1 MGRMKFGIF
10 LAPFHPV
17 DENPTLSL
25 ERDFQLV
32 QHLDQLGYDEAWIGE
47 HHSAGYEIIASPEI
61 FIAVAAERTK
71 HIRFGTGV
79 SSLPYHHPLM
89 LADRI
94 MMLDHLTKGRTMFG
108 VGPGSLPSDAYMMG
122 INSEQQRDMMD
133 EAISVLVPL
142 LRGETVTHK
151 STWFE
156 LKDARLQL
164 KPWSPNGIEIAV
176 ASMVSPAGA
185 RAAGK
190 YGLSLLSIGAT
201 TQGGFNALASNWKIA
216 EEKAAEHGQKVNRDD
231 WRLVG
236 PMHVAETRER
246 ARENVKFGLGKW
258 LMYFN
263 NVGALPLAPPG
274 SSPDKA
280 VDALIESGMA
290 VIGDPDDCIRQIEKL
305 QKESGGFGGM
315 LQMAVNWADFEQTRR
330 SYELIARYVF
340 PHFQQTNTHRQQAMS
355 WAASNRGKFVGQVM
369 GAIGKEIQ
377 KHKAEQDA
385 KKKAESKAS

>member
-1 MGRMKFGIF
+1 MAQRLKFGIF

-17 DENPTLSL
+17 DENPTLAL
-25 ERDFQLV
+25 ERDMQLV
-32 QHLDQLGYDEAWIGE
+32 EHLDQLGYDEAWIGE
-47 HHSAGYEIIASPEI
+47 HHSAGYEIIASPEV
-61 FIAVAAERTK
+61 FIAAAAQRTR
-71 HIRFGTGV
+71 HIRLGTGV

-94 MMLDHLTKGRTMFG
+94 MMLDHLTRGRVMFG

-122 INSEQQRDMMD
+122 INSDQQRDMMD

-142 LRGETVTHK
+142 LRGETITHK
-151 STWFE
+151 ASWFE
-156 LKDARLQL
+156 LKEARLQL
-164 KPWSPNGIEIAV
+164 KPFSRNGIEIAV

-190 YGLSLLSIGAT
+190 YGLPLLSVGAT

-216 EEKAAEHGQKVNRDD
+216 EDKAAEYGQKVSRDD

-236 PMHVAETRER
+236 PMHVAETRDR
-246 ARENVKFGLGKW
+246 ARENVKFGLAKW
-258 LMYFN
+258 LVYFN
-263 NVGALPLAPPG
+263 HVGALPLAPAG
-274 SSPDKA
+274 NPDKA
-280 VDALIESGMA
+280 VDSLIESGLA

-305 QKESGGFGGM
+305 QKESGGFGTM
-315 LQMAVNWADFEQTRR
+315 LQMAVNWADFEQTKR

-340 PHFQQTNTHRQQAMS
+340 PHFQQTNTARNDSMNWS
-355 WAASNRGKFVGQVM
+355 AANRGKFVGQVM

-385 KKKAESKAS
+385 KSAAQKAS